1 MAMDGTI
8 RRTGDASEA
17 AETARL
23 RAELRHSE
31 GELARLRRRF
41 ALLSAEAALL
51 SDRLAAVY
59 ASRSWRIT
67 APLRAA
73 FTWPVRRRQ
82 AAAHAEPAVA
92 TATAAGD
99 GLDAAA
105 PRVSLIVSPRPQA
118 AIVPAVEALRRSAAG
133 IGFEVLLPCPQG
145 VVLPPLPSGVRTIAA
160 DQAAGPTSLCNTAAA
175 LARGDFIA
183 LWDGL
188 SLPMPGWLAAL
199 EACFA
204 EREGVGMAGA
214 MLLDPAGRIVAA
226 GAAVGPD
233 ARLIPR
239 GAGAEPRHPDYAH
252 VAEVGALPPGC
263 VMVPTALWRRL
274 GALDDGFEALGPAL
288 TDLALR
294 VAESGLAVLCTPFAR
309 LRAAAPVA
317 DDWAAAQGRWRLR
330 RQRPGL
336 ATFAPPRAAPPR
348 ALFVDHFVP
357 TPDRDSGS
365 ADLHGFLRTFVALG
379 YDTTLIPVD
388 DLGRADRYVDDLRRR
403 GVRVAAGGFYRSL
416 GDFLARETAPFDLFM
431 VYRATLAEASLFDA
445 LRRHSPQARL
455 VFNTVD
461 LHFLRLE
468 REAALARSPALLDE
482 AFRMQQRE
490 SAAILRADCTI
501 LLSPAEQRLV
511 AALIPDAR
519 TRVIPILRD
528 IPGCAAP
535 FAERRGVVFVGSFRH
550 RPNVDAIIAFAR
562 DVWPLVR
569 RRLDVMLT
577 VVGAEPPAEVRALA
591 GDDIVITGHRPDLD
605 TLLGACRLTVAPLRF
620 GAGLKG
626 KVVSSLAAG
635 VPCVA
640 TPLAAEG
647 MGLIHGEHACL
658 ASTPSDFAAA
668 VIEVHENAEL
678 WQRLS
683 RGGLSLAREMYSL
696 PAARW
701 RIAALLEELGLP
713 TGPDP
718 DGA

>member
-1 MAMDGTI
+1 MAMDGSI
-8 RRTGDASEA
+8 QRTAAASEA
-17 AETARL
+17 AEMARL
-23 RAELRHSE
+23 RVELRHSE

-73 FTWPVRRRQ
+73 FTWPLRQRQ
-82 AAAHAEPAVA
+82 AAVRAAPAVA
-92 TATAAGD
+92 SAAEGD

-105 PRVSLIVSPRPQA
+105 PRVSLILPPRPQA
-118 AIVPAVEALRRSAAG
+118 AIAPVVEALRRSAAG
-133 IGFEVLLPCPQG
+133 IGFEVLLPCPRG
-145 VVLPPLPSGVRTIAA
+145 VAPPPLLSGVRVFAA
-160 DQAAGPTSLCNTAAA
+160 DEGAGPTSLCNAAAA

-188 SLPMPGWLAAL
+188 SLPLPGWLAAL
-199 EACFA
+199 EACFT
-204 EREGVGMAGA
+204 EREGIVGMAGA
-214 MLLDPAGRIVAA
+214 MLLDPAGRILAA

-239 GAGAEPRHPDYAH
+239 GAGAVPDHPDYAY
-252 VAEVGALPPGC
+252 VAEVGAIPPGC

-294 VAESGLAVLCTPFAR
+294 VAEAGSAVLCTPFAR
-309 LRAAAPVA
+309 LRAAAPAA
-317 DDWAAAQGRWRLR
+317 DDWAEAQGRWRLR

-365 ADLHGFLRTFVALG
+365 ADLHGFLRIFVGLG
-379 YDTTLIPVD
+379 FETTLIPVN
-388 DLGRADRYVDDLRRR
+388 DLDRADRYVDDLRRR

-431 VYRATLAEASLFDA
+431 VYRATLAEAPLFDA

-501 LLSPAEQRLV
+501 LLSPAEERLV
-511 AALIPDAR
+511 ATLMPDAR
-519 TRVIPILRD
+519 TRVIPIVRD
-528 IPGCAAP
+528 IPGCAAS
-535 FAERRGVVFVGSFRH
+535 FAERRGVLFVGSFRH
-550 RPNVDAIIAFAR
+550 RPNVDAIVAFVR

-569 RRLDVMLT
+569 RRLDVKLT
-577 VVGAEPPAEVRALA
+577 VVGAEPPPEVRALA
-591 GDDIVITGHRPDLD
+591 SDDIVIAGHRPDLD

-626 KVVSSLAAG
+626 KIVSSLAAG

-647 MGLIHGEHACL
+647 MGLIDGEHACL
-658 ASTPSDFAAA
+658 ASMPSEFAAG
-668 VIEVHENAEL
+668 VIDLHEDAQL
-678 WQRLS
+678 WERLS
-683 RGGLSLAREMYSL
+683 RGGLALARETYSL

-713 TGPDP
+713 AGPDP
-718 DGA
+718 DGV